1 MAQEVGGVRVETAP
15 RQESP
20 WGRAGRGQGAVLYP
34 HSLQKLKIPK
44 RRTVGR
50 GETRKRIRAHWA
62 GRCGRKVGVDGRGV
76 QSRASPTPPD
86 FFR

>member
-1 MAQEVGGVRVETAP
+1 MSGDCTEARESMGGT
-15 RQESP
+15 
-20 WGRAGRGQGAVLYP
+20 GKGQGAVLYP

-50 GETRKRIRAHWA
+50 GKTRKWAWPCFRAHWA
-62 GRCGRKVGVDGRGV
+62 GRCGRMKGVDGKGG